1 MNVGDITVDAKDKY
15 AQTNMLESLIPPK
28 PFVRAL
34 MSVLSCHQRS
44 LPKRVHTQTLR
55 TLFPFVILD
64 LNQMFSYL
72 QPLDNQYYV
81 EACNHHELYIGILQR
96 VARWHAY
103 TKIKDMKVYGE
114 LTSEEEKSSLI
125 VDESQEKLSQW
136 FEKQRELVYRD
147 DDDGSTEEDSESI
160 KS

>member
-1 MNVGDITVDAKDKY
+1 VNVGDITSDAKDKY
-15 AQTNMLESLIPPK
+15 RQTNMLESLIPPK

-34 MSVLSCHQRS
+34 MSVLSCHQS

-64 LNQMFSYL
+64 LNHMFSYL

-114 LTSEEEKSSLI
+114 LTP
-125 VDESQEKLSQW
+125 
-136 FEKQRELVYRD
+136 
-147 DDDGSTEEDSESI
+147 EED
-160 KS
+160 

>member
-28 PFVRAL
+28 PFMRAL
-34 MSVLSCHQRS
+34 MSVLSCQKRS

-72 QPLDNQYYV
+72 QPLDNHYYV

-114 LTSEEEKSSLI
+114 VTSEEEKSSLI

>member
-1 MNVGDITVDAKDKY
+1 VNVGDITSDAKDKY
-15 AQTNMLESLIPPK
+15 RQTNMLESLIPPK

-34 MSVLSCHQRS
+34 MSVLSCHQS

-64 LNQMFSYL
+64 LNHMFSYL

-114 LTSEEEKSSLI
+114 LTPEEEKSSLI
-125 VDESQEKLSQW
+125 VDESQENLSQW
-136 FEKQRELVYRD
+136 FEKQRELVCRD
-147 DDDGSTEEDSESI
+147 DDDGQKEEDSESI

>member
-28 PFVRAL
+28 PFMRAL
-34 MSVLSCHQRS
+34 MSVLSCQKRS

-114 LTSEEEKSSLI
+114 VTSEEEKSSLI

>member
-1 MNVGDITVDAKDKY
+1 MNVGDITSDAKDKY
-15 AQTNMLESLIPPK
+15 RQTNMLESLIPPK

-34 MSVLSCHQRS
+34 MSVLSCHQQS

-114 LTSEEEKSSLI
+114 LTPEEEKSSLI

-147 DDDGSTEEDSESI
+147 DDDGQKEEDSESI